1 MLEDTLR
8 EGFAAMG
15 LASDER
21 ALARFRDYYEA
32 LEETGKIMNLT
43 AIHGEDAV
51 ARLHFLDSCAPL
63 TRFDLSGRRVIDVGT
78 GAGFPGLPLKLLCPD
93 VELTLL
99 DSLNKRLDFLRGLC
113 ARWEL
118 DGVECVHGRAEEP
131 GARREQFDFAL
142 SRAVARLGLLCEL
155 CLPYVR
161 VGGTFLALKGPGAA
175 EELDEAR
182 RAVSLL
188 GGGDAEILDY
198 ALPGEDAD
206 HKLVVVRKLRPTP
219 PRYPRKFAIMKKCPL

>member
-1 MLEDTLR
+1 M
-8 EGFAAMG
+8 
-15 LASDER
+15 
-21 ALARFRDYYEA
+21 
-32 LEETGKIMNLT
+32 
-43 AIHGEDAV
+43 
-51 ARLHFLDSCAPL
+51 
-63 TRFDLSGRRVIDVGT
+63 
-78 GAGFPGLPLKLLCPD
+78 
-93 VELTLL
+93 ELTLL

-113 ARWEL
+113 VRWEL
-118 DGVECVHGRAEEP
+118 DGVECVHARAEEP
-131 GARREQFDFAL
+131 GARREQYDFAL
-142 SRAVARLGLLCEL
+142 SRAVARLNLLCEL

-188 GGGDAEILDY
+188 GGGETEIVDY

-219 PRYPRKFAIMKKCPL
+219 KAYPRKFAQMKKSPL